1 MINAQK
7 VFKKILRQWG
17 HDILFQRRLSDDF
30 VYDTEMQRYT
40 TRSHLPKKF
49 ALATAAEEYPE
60 GALVNSDL
68 LYYFESTVNPKPG
81 DRIYE
86 GSFNPLEP
94 IMMYLIDDS
103 YPVRGRHGEVT
114 YWIVGATK
122 EVPS

>member
-17 HDILFQRRLSDDF
+17 HDILLQRRLSDDF
-30 VYDTEMQRYT
+30 VYETEMQRY

-86 GSFNPLEP
+86 SSFSPLEP
-94 IMMYLIDDS
+94 VMIYLIDDS